1 MNNLV
6 NNHSVLTEFS
16 QYIFWQE
23 ECQILK
29 EFQKQENKLNKISF
43 EITSNY
49 QDFTVTD
56 TLCEFKML

>member
-29 EFQKQENKLNKISF
+29 EFQKLSF

-56 TLCEFKML
+56 TQCEFKML